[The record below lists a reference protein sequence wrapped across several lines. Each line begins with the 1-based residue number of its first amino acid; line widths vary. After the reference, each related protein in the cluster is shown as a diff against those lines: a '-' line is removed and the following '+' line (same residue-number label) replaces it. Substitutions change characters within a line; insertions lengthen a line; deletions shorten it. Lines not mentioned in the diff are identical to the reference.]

1 MKASISFPELQDI
14 LLEKADQQISFGRV
28 DERTVRVTYPL
39 NLGIIKKDI
48 SANVIIKEVIG
59 SDLLVQLS
67 AGMGTDTLLSTVL
80 SLLHN
85 KLPDGLIEKRPDSHL
100 LIHLGSIEQVKSVF
114 DAIVVND
121 LYVINDG
128 LEVEGSLKSE
138 H

>member
-28 DERTVRVTYPL
+28 DERTIRVTYPL

-67 AGMGTDTLLSTVL
+67 AGMGTDTLLFTVL
-80 SLLHN
+80 CLLHN

-128 LEVEGSLKSE
+128 LEVEGTLKSE

>member
-1 MKASISFPELQDI
+1 MKASISFPELQGI

-85 KLPDGLIEKRPDSHL
+85 KLPDGLI
-100 LIHLGSIEQVKSVF
+100 
-114 DAIVVND
+114 
-121 LYVINDG
+121 
-128 LEVEGSLKSE
+128 
-138 H
+138 

>member
-1 MKASISFPELQDI
+1 MKASISFPELQGI

-28 DERTVRVTYPL
+28 DERTFRVTYPL

>member
-1 MKASISFPELQDI
+1 MKASISFPELQGI

-28 DERTVRVTYPL
+28 DERTVRVTYLL

-59 SDLLVQLS
+59 SDLLLQLS

-85 KLPDGLIEKRPDSHL
+85 KFPDGLIEKRPDSHF